1 MNSRIL
7 WALAEKDLREVRK
20 NRIAL
25 YGAIVLTVI
34 FSIAFP
40 LFFTQM
46 PLISG
51 PGGEQS
57 LEEITPLIPREISGV
72 IQGLDPEQIPVVLF
86 LGYLFAPLFLII
98 PLMLASIIA
107 AEAFVGEK
115 ERKTLEPLLYTP
127 ATDLELFVG
136 KVLAAL
142 VPAVVFAW
150 INFIIYAFVVNLA
163 GWPVMHRI
171 WFPTGVW
178 WPLMFWVAP
187 AIALMGV
194 AVTVLISSKVHT
206 FMEAYQASGAL
217 VLVVIALLMG
227 QIFGLIFL
235 SPLVS
240 LLVGTVLFALDALL
254 IKIGAGIFSRDELM
268 ISI

>member
-1 MNSRIL
+1 MNTRIL
-7 WALAEKDLREVRK
+7 RALAEKDLQEVRK
-20 NRIAL
+20 NRVAL

-34 FSIAFP
+34 FSIVFP
-40 LFFTQM
+40 LIFTQV
-46 PLISG
+46 PLITG
-51 PGGEQS
+51 PGDEQS
-57 LEEITPLIPREISGV
+57 LEEILPLIPYEISGV
-72 IQGLDPEQIPVVLF
+72 IEGLDPQQIPIVLF
-86 LGYLFAPLFLII
+86 LGYLFAPLFLVI

-115 ERKTLEPLLYTP
+115 ERKTLEALLYTP
-127 ATDLELFVG
+127 ATDIELFVG
-136 KVLAAL
+136 KVLAGL

-150 INFIIYAFVVNLA
+150 INFAIYTLIVNLA

-171 WFPTGVW
+171 WFPTIVW
-178 WPLMFWVAP
+178 WPLMFWITP

-217 VLVVIALLMG
+217 VLLVIALLIG
-227 QIFGLIFL
+227 QIFGLLFL

-240 LLVGTVLFALDALL
+240 LLVGTVLFAVDALL
-254 IKIGAGIFSRDELM
+254 IRVGAEIFSRDQLM
-268 ISI
+268 VSI